1 MKNTTKYQYW
11 FVRFFCRQN
20 IYAYMKHD
28 PDFFFMHACIS
39 PTALIRIF
47 HKRKALLR
55 ITEVVLLSQ
64 RNNIVLAVE
73 THTHTHTHIY
83 HRGHETLF
91 HEPSKQ
97 ILHPG
102 PSLRHSLSRICC
114 ASRPYLDYTITSQSA
129 LSCRISLGPYQPDM
143 PWPIKFFLIL
153 TSVPSC

>member
-1 MKNTTKYQYW
+1 MKQ
-11 FVRFFCRQN
+11 
-20 IYAYMKHD
+20 D
-28 PDFFFMHACIS
+28 PDFFSCIIS
-39 PTALIRIF
+39 PTLLIRMF
-47 HKRKALLR
+47 HKRKTLLIKNHR
-55 ITEVVLLSQ
+55 MFHKRKTLLIKNHIYRLYCCPKGTTLFSC
-64 RNNIVLAVE
+64 RHI
-73 THTHTHTHIY
+73 HTHIY
-83 HRGHETLF
+83 HRDHETLF